1 MQIWQY
7 FFLFIGAVIQRC
19 SVKKVFLE
27 ISQNSQENTCAR
39 DFLIKLPAWGNFIY
53 IYIYTYVYIW
63 RLFFKKDTF
72 KYTTISQWL
81 TFNSFSW
88 FYIFCPIVFFT
99 IISFQTLMYN
109 EKSHLESIS
118 HMYTLSF
125 CYVMYYIMSEIC
137 IGERSLGYCF
147 CYSQQ
152 IIYAVANEYLIPYDL
167 IKRAPE
173 TQKL

>member
-7 FFLFIGAVIQRC
+7 FFLFIGAVIQSC

-27 ISQNSQENTCAR
+27 ISQNSLENTCAR
-39 DFLIKLPAWGNFIY
+39 VFFNKVAGMRQLYIHIY
-53 IYIYTYVYIW
+53 IYIYICIY
-63 RLFFKKDTF
+63 FKKDTF

-109 EKSHLESIS
+109 EKSHLQSIL
-118 HMYTLSF
+118 HIVYFEFLLCNVLHNVGNMYWWTFFRVLF
-125 CYVMYYIMSEIC
+125 LLLFPTNDIC
-137 IGERSLGYCF
+137 CS
-147 CYSQQ
+147 
-152 IIYAVANEYLIPYDL
+152 
-167 IKRAPE
+167 
-173 TQKL
+173 